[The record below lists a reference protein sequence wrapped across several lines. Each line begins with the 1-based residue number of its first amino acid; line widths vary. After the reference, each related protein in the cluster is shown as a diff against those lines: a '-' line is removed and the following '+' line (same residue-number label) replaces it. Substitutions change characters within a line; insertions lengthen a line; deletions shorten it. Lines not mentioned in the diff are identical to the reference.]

1 MDQFEKYLQF
11 QKEVAQATIKV
22 VERFQQPREKQPQK
36 RTSNIDVVIDVLK
49 SAGKTLAC

>member
-22 VERFQQPREKQPQK
+22 VEPLPAARG
-36 RTSNIDVVIDVLK
+36 RTAKEAYV
-49 SAGKTLAC
+49 